1 MFKQIILYKAVCD
14 GCGEHFENSGCE
26 THPPY
31 FTQDEVKSFGQNDIL
46 AGSWEFANGKLYCPD
61 CYEREVID
69 KGIDI

>member
-31 FTQDEVKSFGQNDIL
+31 FTQEEVHHSVKTIHLQVHGNL
-46 AGSWEFANGKLYCPD
+46 LMGSSIVLTAMKEK
-61 CYEREVID
+61 
-69 KGIDI
+69 